1 MKTLLIHDQTYTR
14 LTSVLEDLMH
24 STRRDVN
31 IDDVINELIDAYQ
44 EYKWGHIG
52 SDVGGG

>member
-14 LTSVLEDLMH
+14 LTSVLEDLIH

-44 EYKWGHIG
+44 EYNWGHIG